1 MNAFWSHAMLKAV
14 VSIGCLALVLALFCP
29 GAVSAAPDAPL
40 NRILRVEIK
49 NVKHLTRITV
59 ACETEPRYTVTSL
72 PGDRVRIRFSNTDGA
87 LFKNKRRYSDS
98 NIGGLVFRR
107 SNNDMVLTFAVAPQR
122 VGWRVVHASG
132 VAALSID
139 IGPKLGERNL
149 PPVLPGRE
157 RIRSGAEKLLK
168 DFDPPLKPEIPF
180 VPTDR
185 QVLSTLLG
193 DEDQKIF
200 LAAESA
206 LYKGQLTGAEE
217 VFQQFAARQGPV
229 RPLALYRLAET
240 QYRLQKYA
248 QALTTFREA
257 VQLWDTFFSL
267 NPVAMFYYG
276 DSIARNGDLPGGRQL
291 LARLIAA
298 HADKKYAPVLLVR
311 MADVLARQ
319 GHDAEALAI
328 YRTVAQEF
336 HEGKAP
342 QIARIKLADQ
352 ELLHSTPDNYRTL
365 ATVYG
370 TLAETAADYD
380 LREEAAF
387 KHALLEA
394 VNGPPD
400 SALELVKRYQKRFP
414 KGVFLPITKD
424 MREDLVLLT
433 YRGRK
438 WDDDPSGL
446 ISLASDNQEF
456 LALASGEP
464 GFFPAVTEAFAK
476 VGRPLDLIVLYAG
489 ILQRPWVGRDSQAYL
504 TLEIADQSE
513 VLGDDR
519 MARKTLENFLRR
531 NPDHPK
537 VPEAREKLGALLYRA
552 KDLTGVRAQLGWLL
566 AKDAKATRP
575 ISYYYLGRA
584 LWENKSYAQAG
595 LAMETYAAAVRAE
608 KEQPPLVGDAYY
620 VAALSEQALGRLA
633 RATSLLQE
641 GMAKVAAERRDQFLY
656 KLGEVALQESRTQQ
670 AREFFEQIITS
681 GSDSDWRR
689 LARQALQDKR
699 ILAEPQSK
707 KP

>member
-1 MNAFWSHAMLKAV
+1 MNATWSRAMLKTMV
-14 VSIGCLALVLALFCP
+14 PIGCLALVVALLFP
-29 GAVSAAPDAPL
+29 GIVSAAPDVSA

-49 NVKHLTRITV
+49 NIKQLTRITLS
-59 ACETEPRYTVTSL
+59 CEAEPRYTVTAL
-72 PGDRVRIRFSNTDGA
+72 PGDRVRIRFSNTDGP
-87 LFKNKRRYSDS
+87 LFKAKRRYSDS

-107 SNNDMVLTFAVAPQR
+107 SAGDMLLTFAVAPQR

-139 IGPKLGERNL
+139 IGPKLGEQNL

-193 DEDQKIF
+193 AEDQNVF
-200 LAAESA
+200 LTAESA
-206 LYKGQLTGAEE
+206 LYKGQLTAAEE

-229 RPLALYRLAET
+229 RPLALYRLAEA

-248 QALTTFREA
+248 QSLATFREA
-257 VQLWDTFFSL
+257 VQLWDAFFSL
-267 NPVAMFYYG
+267 NPAAMFYYG

-291 LARLIAA
+291 LARLIAT

-319 GHDAEALAI
+319 GHDAEAWAI
-328 YRTVAQEF
+328 YRTVATEF
-336 HEGKAP
+336 REGKAP
-342 QIARIKLADQ
+342 QIARIKLADR

-365 ATVYG
+365 AAVYR

-424 MREDLVLLT
+424 MREDLVLLS
-433 YRGRK
+433 YRAKK
-438 WDDDPSGL
+438 WDNDPPGL

-456 LALASGEP
+456 LALASGYP

-476 VGRPLDLIVLYAG
+476 IGRPLDLIALYVN

-504 TLEIADQSE
+504 TLEIADQAE
-513 VLGDDR
+513 LLGDDR
-519 MARKTLENFLRR
+519 MARKTLESFLRR

-537 VPEAREKLGALLYRA
+537 VQEAREKLGALLYRA
-552 KDLTGVRAQLGWLL
+552 KDLTGVRAQLAWLL
-566 AKDAKATRP
+566 AKDTKAARP

-584 LWENKSYAQAG
+584 LWESKQYAQAA

-620 VAALSEQALGRLA
+620 IAALSEQAQGRLSKA
-633 RATSLLQE
+633 ASLLQE
-641 GMAKVAAERRDQFLY
+641 GMNKVAPERRDQFLY
-656 KLGEVALQESRTQQ
+656 KLGEVALQDNRVQQ
-670 AREFFEQIITS
+670 AREFFEQIVRS
-681 GSDSDWRR
+681 GTDSDWRR
-689 LARQALQDKR
+689 LARQALLDR
-699 ILAEPQSK
+699 RFPSEPQSK